1 MPARALRCMLRPG
14 ACQFVNDN
22 VAGDRGERFG
32 ASAGSARSTHNVED
46 EMASLEQVE
55 ISRYHE
61 ELVHDVRHLV
71 KKYGRIMGW
80 EVPELDEAEASKL
93 IFAALKQALAD
104 VEREHQ

>member
-1 MPARALRCMLRPG
+1 MRCRISSVEQPHRGLVLPG
-14 ACQFVNDN
+14 DL
-22 VAGDRGERFG
+22 GTGLT
-32 ASAGSARSTHNVED
+32 RSIRIGED

-93 IFAALKQALAD
+93 ILAALKQALAD
-104 VEREHQ
+104 VEREQP